1 MPKEGKYNSMN
12 QDGKGRPLV
21 KPPYALA
28 MDLVT
33 RGSDRDGAIEA
44 IEKLFYLG
52 GPPVEVSSN

>member
-1 MPKEGKYNSMN
+1 MN